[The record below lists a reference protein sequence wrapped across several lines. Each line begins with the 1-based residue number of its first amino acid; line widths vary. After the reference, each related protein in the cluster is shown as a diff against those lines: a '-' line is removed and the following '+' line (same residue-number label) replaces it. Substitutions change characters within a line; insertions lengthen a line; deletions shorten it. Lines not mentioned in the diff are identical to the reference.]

1 MEEPSLRIAAMIRAI
16 PKGRVASYGQI
27 AALAGIPHGA
37 RQVARLLHSS
47 SDTRRLPW
55 HRVLNAQGRIS
66 LPRGGGAELQRKL
79 LEKEGVA
86 FRRGAV
92 DLERHGWRPVLR
104 SPYSAT
110 ARPVRQERAEA
121 RHISRAP
128 MDSSSGTLS
137 NGLPESRQRA
147 K

>member
-1 MEEPSLRIAAMIRAI
+1 MAMEEPSRRIADMIRAI

-47 SDTRRLPW
+47 SDKRGLPW

-79 LEKEGVA
+79 LEKEGVI
-86 FRRGAV
+86 FHRCVV
-92 DLERHGWRPVLR
+92 DRERYGWRPVLD
-104 SPYSAT
+104 A
-110 ARPVRQERAEA
+110 
-121 RHISRAP
+121 
-128 MDSSSGTLS
+128 
-137 NGLPESRQRA
+137 
-147 K
+147 